1 MGAKLVPRSSPQAA
15 GPSCAVWDLVLASQC
30 IFLLTTD
37 VVPCCAY
44 VPSQPLRAR
53 SHEQGEEK
61 TPPPTSSRPQG
72 WGLSHTFAH
81 PSLLVLC
88 LFSVTCHLKQI
99 RARGLEYRSCPWCV
113 FVLEAVVSTGIKV

>member
-61 TPPPTSSRPQG
+61 TPPPHPA
-72 WGLSHTFAH
+72 GL
-81 PSLLVLC
+81 
-88 LFSVTCHLKQI
+88 
-99 RARGLEYRSCPWCV
+99 RAGDFHIPLPTLAS
-113 FVLEAVVSTGIKV
+113 